1 MGGTYKITMKNLM
14 DRVVGFVKREWFL
27 LIMVVAIA
35 AIVLLFEML

>member
-1 MGGTYKITMKNLM
+1 MKNLM
-14 DRVVGFVKREWFL
+14 DRVAGFVKREWFL